1 MSDTYIHVKPAI
13 EAQFQKCMERGRV
26 LFFSAPCGFGKTVTA
41 ERLIRQTGKK
51 YRGVS
56 GDRVLFEQ
64 LIEDPNWE
72 ILFVDDLQ
80 MMQEEKDLQALCSLI
95 RENPDRRFIL
105 ASRGLPPGCLMAFQ
119 YTGLM
124 TVLHADVLLF
134 DREDIR
140 KLFQEWE
147 VPVTDSE
154 LSGVTKESIGHP
166 LGVVITIR
174 HMAEGQ
180 TFGPELVAG
189 AFREVFRYFETAIY
203 KRFDLNIRRFLLEL
217 APFEQFDLDMARIVS
232 GDPRVGEM
240 LDWLQRNTTM
250 LRYDETQRF
259 HFWPQFR
266 AFLMWE
272 MDREYPEEKKKTLYS
287 RGGMY
292 YELKEDFV
300 HAMDCYIRGGDHSKV
315 SELLIRSAELHPS
328 MGHYYE
334 MEKYYHSL
342 PEKEILASP
351 ALMQAMSMLCAME
364 MDYEK
369 SEQWYEAL
377 KQFAEQCDRMDA
389 GGRQARSR
397 LAWLDISLPQREV
410 SGLTDTIPAVFR
422 LLRGKEITLP
432 PFSVTSTLPSIMN
445 GGKDFSDWSK
455 KDDMLYQVLRIPV
468 EAVLG
473 KDGVGLADCAIA
485 ESKFEK
491 GEDITHR
498 MLSLVQR
505 AGEIQRNGTPDIE
518 FAVTG
523 LLIRSQM
530 ASGRSDDAVRTM
542 EQLRTRFAE
551 NGLDRFLPNMDA
563 MRCRMDLYVGD
574 LDRADDWYRE
584 KAPRDLMKL
593 NVMKRYQYLTQ
604 AMVELAAGKN
614 QDVLL
619 TLSSLEL
626 YCRTCRRHLDSIHL
640 LIIRA
645 IACWR
650 EKDKTWKTYLDEAL
664 DIAEEY
670 QFIRPVSG
678 YGAAVLPLLEECSRD
693 DQNKWY
699 LRLMAAVREQAAY
712 YPAFLQPRTAPGES
726 LTATELQIL
735 RLICADKSNAEI
747 GKIMDIKLPTVKT
760 HVSHILDKL
769 GVSRRSEAKTAAKKR
784 WLIPDHL

>member
-315 SELLIRSAELHPS
+315 SELLIRSAELHPG

-505 AGEIQRNGTPDIE
+505 AGEIQRNGTPEIE

>member
-1 MSDTYIHVKPAI
+1 
-13 EAQFQKCMERGRV
+13 MERGRV

-41 ERLIRQTGKK
+41 EKLIRQTGEK
-51 YRGVS
+51 YRSVS
-56 GDRVLFEQ
+56 GDRVPFEQ
-64 LIEDPNWE
+64 LIEDPNWK

-124 TVLHADVLLF
+124 SVLHADVLLF

-315 SELLIRSAELHPS
+315 SELLIRSAELHS
-328 MGHYYE
+328 GMGHYYE

-693 DQNKWY
+693 DQDKWY

>member
-1 MSDTYIHVKPAI
+1 M
-13 EAQFQKCMERGRV
+13 
-26 LFFSAPCGFGKTVTA
+26 TA

-315 SELLIRSAELHPS
+315 SELLIRSAELHPG

>member
-13 EAQFQKCMERGRV
+13 EVQFQKCMERGRV

-41 ERLIRQTGKK
+41 EKLIRQTGEK
-51 YRGVS
+51 YRSVS
-56 GDRVLFEQ
+56 GDRVPFEQ
-64 LIEDPNWE
+64 LIEDPNWK

-119 YTGLM
+119 YMGLM
-124 TVLHADVLLF
+124 SVLHADVLLF

-315 SELLIRSAELHPS
+315 SELLIRSAELHPG

-593 NVMKRYQYLTQ
+593 NVMKRYQYFTQ

>member
-13 EAQFQKCMERGRV
+13 EVQFQKCMERGRV

-41 ERLIRQTGKK
+41 EKLIRQTGEK
-51 YRGVS
+51 YRSVS
-56 GDRVLFEQ
+56 GDRVPFEQ
-64 LIEDPNWE
+64 LIEDPNWK

-124 TVLHADVLLF
+124 SVLHADVLLF

-315 SELLIRSAELHPS
+315 SELLIRSAELHPG

-693 DQNKWY
+693 DQDKWY

>member
-1 MSDTYIHVKPAI
+1 
-13 EAQFQKCMERGRV
+13 MERGRV

-41 ERLIRQTGKK
+41 EKLIRQTGEK
-51 YRGVS
+51 YRSVS
-56 GDRVLFEQ
+56 GDRVPFEQ
-64 LIEDPNWE
+64 LIEDPNWK

-124 TVLHADVLLF
+124 SVLHADVLLF

-300 HAMDCYIRGGDHSKV
+300 HAMDCYIRGWDHSKV
-315 SELLIRSAELHPS
+315 SELLIRSAELHPG

-342 PEKEILASP
+342 PEKEILASS

>member
-13 EAQFQKCMERGRV
+13 EVQFQKCMERGRV

-41 ERLIRQTGKK
+41 EKLIRQTGEK
-51 YRGVS
+51 YRSVS
-56 GDRVLFEQ
+56 GDRVPFEQ
-64 LIEDPNWE
+64 LIEDPNWK

-124 TVLHADVLLF
+124 SVLHADVLLF

-272 MDREYPEEKKKTLYS
+272 MDRECPEEKKKTLYS

-315 SELLIRSAELHPS
+315 SELLIRSAELHPG

-377 KQFAEQCDRMDA
+377 KLFAEQCDRMDA

>member
-41 ERLIRQTGKK
+41 EKLIRQTGKK

-80 MMQEEKDLQALCSLI
+80 MMQKEKDLQALCILI

-154 LSGVTKESIGHP
+154 LSGVTKESIGHT

-266 AFLMWE
+266 AFLMWD

-315 SELLIRSAELHPS
+315 SELLIRSAELHPG

-563 MRCRMDLYVGD
+563 MRCRLDLYVED

-693 DQNKWY
+693 DQSKWY
-699 LRLMAAVREQAAY
+699 LRLMSAVREQAAY

>member
-13 EAQFQKCMERGRV
+13 EVQFQKCMERGRV

-41 ERLIRQTGKK
+41 EKLIRQTGEK
-51 YRGVS
+51 YRSVS
-56 GDRVLFEQ
+56 GDRVPFEQ
-64 LIEDPNWE
+64 LIEDPNWK

-124 TVLHADVLLF
+124 SVLHADVLLF

-315 SELLIRSAELHPS
+315 SELLIRSAELHPG

-422 LLRGKEITLP
+422 LLRGKEITLS

-693 DQNKWY
+693 DQDKWY

>member
-41 ERLIRQTGKK
+41 EKLIRQTGKK

-266 AFLMWE
+266 AFLMWD

-315 SELLIRSAELHPS
+315 SELLIRSAELHPG

-563 MRCRMDLYVGD
+563 MRCRLDLYVED

-693 DQNKWY
+693 DQDKWY

>member
-13 EAQFQKCMERGRV
+13 EVQFQKCMERGRV

-41 ERLIRQTGKK
+41 EKLIRQTGEK
-51 YRGVS
+51 YRSVS
-56 GDRVLFEQ
+56 GDRVPFEQ
-64 LIEDPNWE
+64 LIEDPNWK

-124 TVLHADVLLF
+124 SVLHADVLLF

-266 AFLMWE
+266 AFLMWD

-315 SELLIRSAELHPS
+315 SELLIRSAELHPG

-563 MRCRMDLYVGD
+563 MRCRLDLYVED

-693 DQNKWY
+693 DQSKWY
-699 LRLMAAVREQAAY
+699 LRLMSAVREQAAY

>member
-41 ERLIRQTGKK
+41 EKLIRQTGEK
-51 YRGVS
+51 YRSVS
-56 GDRVLFEQ
+56 GDRVPFEQ
-64 LIEDPNWE
+64 LIEDPNWK

-124 TVLHADVLLF
+124 SVLHADVLLF

-189 AFREVFRYFETAIY
+189 AFR
-203 KRFDLNIRRFLLEL
+203 
-217 APFEQFDLDMARIVS
+217 ARIVS

-315 SELLIRSAELHPS
+315 SELLIRSAELHPG

-334 MEKYYHSL
+334 MKKYYHSL

>member
-41 ERLIRQTGKK
+41 EKLIRQTGEK
-51 YRGVS
+51 YRSVS
-56 GDRVLFEQ
+56 GDRVPFEQ
-64 LIEDPNWE
+64 LIEDPNWK

-124 TVLHADVLLF
+124 SVLHADVLLF

-315 SELLIRSAELHPS
+315 SELLIRSAELHPG

>member
-1 MSDTYIHVKPAI
+1 M
-13 EAQFQKCMERGRV
+13 
-26 LFFSAPCGFGKTVTA
+26 TA
-41 ERLIRQTGKK
+41 EKLIRQTGEK
-51 YRGVS
+51 YRSVS
-56 GDRVLFEQ
+56 GDRVPFEQ
-64 LIEDPNWE
+64 LIEDPNWK

-124 TVLHADVLLF
+124 SVLHADVLLF

-250 LRYDETQRF
+250 LRYDEMQRF

-315 SELLIRSAELHPS
+315 SELLIRSAELHPG

-523 LLIRSQM
+523 LLVRSQM

-678 YGAAVLPLLEECSRD
+678 YGAAVLSLLEECSRD
-693 DQNKWY
+693 DQDKWY

>member
-1 MSDTYIHVKPAI
+1 
-13 EAQFQKCMERGRV
+13 MERGRV

-41 ERLIRQTGKK
+41 EKLIRQTGEK
-51 YRGVS
+51 YRSVS
-56 GDRVLFEQ
+56 GDRVPFEQ
-64 LIEDPNWE
+64 LIEDPNWK

-124 TVLHADVLLF
+124 SVLHADVLLF

-315 SELLIRSAELHPS
+315 SELLIRSAELHPG

-726 LTATELQIL
+726 
-735 RLICADKSNAEI
+735 
-747 GKIMDIKLPTVKT
+747 
-760 HVSHILDKL
+760 H
-769 GVSRRSEAKTAAKKR
+769 
-784 WLIPDHL
+784 

>member
-13 EAQFQKCMERGRV
+13 EVQFQKCMERGRV

-41 ERLIRQTGKK
+41 EKLIRQTGEK
-51 YRGVS
+51 YRSVS
-56 GDRVLFEQ
+56 GDRVPFEQ
-64 LIEDPNWE
+64 LIEDPNWK

-124 TVLHADVLLF
+124 SVLHADVLLF

-315 SELLIRSAELHPS
+315 SELLIRSAELHPG

-693 DQNKWY
+693 DQDKWY
-699 LRLMAAVREQAAY
+699 LRLMAAVREQDAY

>member
-13 EAQFQKCMERGRV
+13 EVQFQKCMERGRV

-315 SELLIRSAELHPS
+315 SELLIRSAELHPG

>member
-1 MSDTYIHVKPAI
+1 
-13 EAQFQKCMERGRV
+13 MERGRV

-41 ERLIRQTGKK
+41 EKLIRQTGEK
-51 YRGVS
+51 YRSVS
-56 GDRVLFEQ
+56 GDRVPFEQ
-64 LIEDPNWE
+64 LIEDPNWK

-124 TVLHADVLLF
+124 SVLHADVLLF

-315 SELLIRSAELHPS
+315 SELLIRSAELHPG

-389 GGRQARSR
+389 WGRQARSR

>member
-41 ERLIRQTGKK
+41 EKLIRQTGKK

-217 APFEQFDLDMARIVS
+217 ALFEQFDLDMARIVS

-266 AFLMWE
+266 AFLMWD

-315 SELLIRSAELHPS
+315 SELLIRSAELHPG

-563 MRCRMDLYVGD
+563 MRCRLDLYVED

-693 DQNKWY
+693 DQSKWY
-699 LRLMAAVREQAAY
+699 LRLMSAVREQAAY

>member
-1 MSDTYIHVKPAI
+1 M
-13 EAQFQKCMERGRV
+13 
-26 LFFSAPCGFGKTVTA
+26 TA
-41 ERLIRQTGKK
+41 EKLIRQTGEK
-51 YRGVS
+51 YRSVS
-56 GDRVLFEQ
+56 GDRVPFEQ

-124 TVLHADVLLF
+124 SVLHADVLLF

-315 SELLIRSAELHPS
+315 SELLIRSAELHPG

>member
-1 MSDTYIHVKPAI
+1 M
-13 EAQFQKCMERGRV
+13 
-26 LFFSAPCGFGKTVTA
+26 TA
-41 ERLIRQTGKK
+41 EKLIRQTGKK

-147 VPVTDSE
+147 VSVTDSE

-266 AFLMWE
+266 AFLMWD

-315 SELLIRSAELHPS
+315 SELLIRSAELHPG

-563 MRCRMDLYVGD
+563 MRCRLDLYVED

-693 DQNKWY
+693 DQSKWY
-699 LRLMAAVREQAAY
+699 LRLMSAVREQAAY

>member
-1 MSDTYIHVKPAI
+1 M
-13 EAQFQKCMERGRV
+13 
-26 LFFSAPCGFGKTVTA
+26 TA

-315 SELLIRSAELHPS
+315 SELLIRSAELHPG

-693 DQNKWY
+693 DQDKWY

>member
-1 MSDTYIHVKPAI
+1 
-13 EAQFQKCMERGRV
+13 MERGRV

-41 ERLIRQTGKK
+41 EKLIRQTGEK
-51 YRGVS
+51 YRSVS
-56 GDRVLFEQ
+56 GDRVPFEQ
-64 LIEDPNWE
+64 LIEDPNWK

-124 TVLHADVLLF
+124 SVLHADVLLF

-315 SELLIRSAELHPS
+315 SELLIRSAELHPG

-574 LDRADDWYRE
+574 LDRADDWYLE

-693 DQNKWY
+693 DQDKWY

>member
-1 MSDTYIHVKPAI
+1 M
-13 EAQFQKCMERGRV
+13 
-26 LFFSAPCGFGKTVTA
+26 TA
-41 ERLIRQTGKK
+41 EKLIRQTGEK
-51 YRGVS
+51 YRSVS
-56 GDRVLFEQ
+56 GDRVPFEQ
-64 LIEDPNWE
+64 LIEDPNWK

-124 TVLHADVLLF
+124 SVLHADVLLF

-315 SELLIRSAELHPS
+315 SELLIRSAELHPG

-593 NVMKRYQYLTQ
+593 NVMKRYQYFTQ

>member
-13 EAQFQKCMERGRV
+13 EVQFQKCMERGRV

-41 ERLIRQTGKK
+41 EKLIRQTGEK
-51 YRGVS
+51 YRSVS
-56 GDRVLFEQ
+56 GDRVPFEQ
-64 LIEDPNWE
+64 LIEDPNWK

-124 TVLHADVLLF
+124 SVLHADVLLF

-315 SELLIRSAELHPS
+315 SELLIRSAELHPG

-563 MRCRMDLYVGD
+563 MRCRLDLYVED

-693 DQNKWY
+693 DQSKWY
-699 LRLMAAVREQAAY
+699 LRLMSAVREQAAY

>member
-1 MSDTYIHVKPAI
+1 
-13 EAQFQKCMERGRV
+13 MERGRV

-41 ERLIRQTGKK
+41 EKLIRQTGEK
-51 YRGVS
+51 YRSVS
-56 GDRVLFEQ
+56 GDRVPFEQ
-64 LIEDPNWE
+64 LIEDPNWK

-124 TVLHADVLLF
+124 SVLHADVLLF

-315 SELLIRSAELHPS
+315 SELLIRSAELHLG

-693 DQNKWY
+693 DQDKWY

>member
-1 MSDTYIHVKPAI
+1 
-13 EAQFQKCMERGRV
+13 MERGRV

-64 LIEDPNWE
+64 LIEDPNWK

-124 TVLHADVLLF
+124 SVLHADVLLF

-315 SELLIRSAELHPS
+315 SELLIRSAELHPG

-693 DQNKWY
+693 DQSKWY
-699 LRLMAAVREQAAY
+699 LRLMSAVREQAAY

>member
-1 MSDTYIHVKPAI
+1 M
-13 EAQFQKCMERGRV
+13 
-26 LFFSAPCGFGKTVTA
+26 TA
-41 ERLIRQTGKK
+41 EKLIRQTGKK

-266 AFLMWE
+266 AFLMWD

-315 SELLIRSAELHPS
+315 SELLIRSAELHPG

-523 LLIRSQM
+523 LLIRIQM

-563 MRCRMDLYVGD
+563 MRCRLDLYVED

-693 DQNKWY
+693 DQSKWY
-699 LRLMAAVREQAAY
+699 LRLMSAVREQAAY

>member
-13 EAQFQKCMERGRV
+13 EIQFQKCMERGRV

-41 ERLIRQTGKK
+41 EKLIRQTGEK
-51 YRGVS
+51 YRSVS
-56 GDRVLFEQ
+56 GDRVPFEQ
-64 LIEDPNWE
+64 LIEDPNWK

-124 TVLHADVLLF
+124 SVLHADVLLF

-315 SELLIRSAELHPS
+315 SELLIRSAELHPG

-693 DQNKWY
+693 DQDKWY

>member
-1 MSDTYIHVKPAI
+1 
-13 EAQFQKCMERGRV
+13 MERGRV

-41 ERLIRQTGKK
+41 EKLIRQTGKK

-80 MMQEEKDLQALCSLI
+80 MMQEEKDLQALCILI

-154 LSGVTKESIGHP
+154 LSGVTKESIGHT

-266 AFLMWE
+266 AFLMWD

-315 SELLIRSAELHPS
+315 SELLIRSAELHPG

-397 LAWLDISLPQREV
+397 LEWLDISLPQREV

-468 EAVLG
+468 EVVLG

-563 MRCRMDLYVGD
+563 MRCRLDLYVED

-693 DQNKWY
+693 DQSKWY
-699 LRLMAAVREQAAY
+699 LRLMSAVREQAAY

>member
-315 SELLIRSAELHPS
+315 SELLIRSAELHPG

>member
-13 EAQFQKCMERGRV
+13 EVQFQKCMERGRV

-41 ERLIRQTGKK
+41 EKLIRQTGEK
-51 YRGVS
+51 YRSVS
-56 GDRVLFEQ
+56 GDRVPFEQ
-64 LIEDPNWE
+64 LIEDPNWK

-80 MMQEEKDLQALCSLI
+80 MMQEKKDLQALCSLI

-124 TVLHADVLLF
+124 SVLHADVLLF

-315 SELLIRSAELHPS
+315 SELLIRSAELHPG

-640 LIIRA
+640 LIIRT

-693 DQNKWY
+693 DQDKWY

-726 LTATELQIL
+726 LSATELQIL

>member
-1 MSDTYIHVKPAI
+1 M
-13 EAQFQKCMERGRV
+13 
-26 LFFSAPCGFGKTVTA
+26 TA
-41 ERLIRQTGKK
+41 EKLIRQTGEK
-51 YRGVS
+51 YRSVS
-56 GDRVLFEQ
+56 GDRVPFEQ
-64 LIEDPNWE
+64 LIEDPNWK

-124 TVLHADVLLF
+124 SVLHADVLLF

-315 SELLIRSAELHPS
+315 SELLIRSAELHPG

-351 ALMQAMSMLCAME
+351 ALMQAMSMLCAMK

>member
-1 MSDTYIHVKPAI
+1 
-13 EAQFQKCMERGRV
+13 MERGRV

-41 ERLIRQTGKK
+41 EKLIRQTGEK
-51 YRGVS
+51 YRSVS
-56 GDRVLFEQ
+56 GDRVPFEQ
-64 LIEDPNWE
+64 LIEDPNWK

-124 TVLHADVLLF
+124 SVLHADVLLF

-315 SELLIRSAELHPS
+315 SELLIRSAELHPG

-712 YPAFLQPRTAPGES
+712 YPAFLQPKTAPGES

>member
-1 MSDTYIHVKPAI
+1 
-13 EAQFQKCMERGRV
+13 MERGRV

-41 ERLIRQTGKK
+41 EKLIRQTGEK
-51 YRGVS
+51 YRSVS
-56 GDRVLFEQ
+56 GDRVPFEQ
-64 LIEDPNWE
+64 LIEDPNWK

-315 SELLIRSAELHPS
+315 SELLIRSAELHPG

>member
-1 MSDTYIHVKPAI
+1 
-13 EAQFQKCMERGRV
+13 MERGRV

-315 SELLIRSAELHPS
+315 SELLIRSAELHPG

>member
-13 EAQFQKCMERGRV
+13 EVQFQKCMERGRV

-41 ERLIRQTGKK
+41 EKLIRQTGEK
-51 YRGVS
+51 YRSVS
-56 GDRVLFEQ
+56 GDRVPFEQ
-64 LIEDPNWE
+64 LIEDPNWK

-80 MMQEEKDLQALCSLI
+80 MMQEKKDLQALCSLI

-124 TVLHADVLLF
+124 SVLHADVLLF

-315 SELLIRSAELHPS
+315 SELLIRSAELHPG

-735 RLICADKSNAEI
+735 QLICADKSNAEI